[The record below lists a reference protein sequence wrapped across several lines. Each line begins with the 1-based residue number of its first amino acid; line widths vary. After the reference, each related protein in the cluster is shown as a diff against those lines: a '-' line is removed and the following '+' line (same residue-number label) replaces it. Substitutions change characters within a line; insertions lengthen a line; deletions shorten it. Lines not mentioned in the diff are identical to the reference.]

1 MLLPRFVVYKDIA
14 GYYRWYLQALNGE
27 KVAASEAYASKQ
39 AAIDSAYRVKQ
50 IAYSANVVDS
60 TN

>member
-1 MLLPRFVVYKDIA
+1 MNPPRFVIYVDAA
-14 GYYRWYLQALNGE
+14 GYFRWFLQAGNGE

-39 AAIDSAYRVKQ
+39 GAINSAVRVKQ
-50 IAYSANVVDS
+50 IANSADVVDS